1 MDDAHLHGRMLSARQ
16 AALLERFDALTPSQQ
31 VEVMESLERTRLR
44 NQELFESLQQRPA
57 APPDA
62 QA

>member
-1 MDDAHLHGRMLSARQ
+1 MDDAHLHGRMLGARQ

-44 NQELFESLQQRPA
+44 NQEIFESLQQRPA